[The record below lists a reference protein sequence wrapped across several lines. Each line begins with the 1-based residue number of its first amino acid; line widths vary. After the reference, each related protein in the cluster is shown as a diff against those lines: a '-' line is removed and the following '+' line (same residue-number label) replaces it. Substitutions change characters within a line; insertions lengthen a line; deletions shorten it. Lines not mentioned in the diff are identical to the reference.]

1 MIHHISAFLSCLYFG
16 ADVPTAVH
24 AQLTR
29 DALLPG
35 DSVPRWSLSGSTGLR
50 KPAAL

>member
-1 MIHHISAFLSCLYFG
+1 MGGIALNY
-16 ADVPTAVH
+16 VPAAVH

-35 DSVPRWSLSGSTGLR
+35 DSVPRWSLSGSTSLR